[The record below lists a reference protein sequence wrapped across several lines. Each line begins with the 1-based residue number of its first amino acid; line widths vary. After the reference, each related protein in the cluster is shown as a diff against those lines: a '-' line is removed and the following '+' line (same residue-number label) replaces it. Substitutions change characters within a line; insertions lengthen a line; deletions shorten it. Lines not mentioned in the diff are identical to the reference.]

1 MGDVFVLPNP
11 DARIRALE
19 EWIEGIKSGQVFDC
33 MVIGYRVGHPGV
45 LLTTGW
51 RLTAPEWSSAL
62 VHAAGFLEE
71 TWSPEQ
77 RFPQFKIEDPK
88 NPKENKKDDDDDGPK
103 ETT

>member
-19 EWIEGIKSGQVFDC
+19 EWIEGIKSGQVLDC
-33 MVIGYRVGHPGV
+33 MVIGYRVGFPSV

-62 VHAAGFLEE
+62 CRAAEFLEE
-71 TWSPEQ
+71 TWSPEH
-77 RFPQFKIEDPK
+77 RFPQFKIEEPKKPSNEKDGDEPKDPS
-88 NPKENKKDDDDDGPK
+88 
-103 ETT
+103 